1 MNMKKIISSPWTF
14 IPMLFLAVG
23 AGGGGIVGNL
33 TSVMFKDFGF
43 SNALIG
49 AVALL
54 SLPSS
59 LRFFW
64 APWIDSLGSK
74 RNLCRRFTALMA
86 LLVLLMGGL
95 TAMKLLNPVTAFI
108 TIGVFSLIFSCL
120 EVASDGYYIRIFD
133 RKMQAEFVGVKTAA
147 IRGGI
152 ILSIVLFIRL
162 AGDLQE
168 KGWEKNMAWGVAVAA
183 AGITLLLLALYY
195 RQTLPRAPGDEP
207 VKDSS
212 AFPLGPVLKEY
223 VTQKRAWAIIVM
235 LLIFRLGQGMQ
246 VYMVPPFLMD
256 SPGLG
261 GFGMGP
267 KDIAMLKTFADMPC
281 MIIGGILGGLIIKR
295 YGLKRT
301 LVPFTLFMNVPNFAY
316 IYLSMAHP
324 STEITVFGYVFYRSV
339 FFTSILETLGYGIG
353 FSAFYYYLHAI
364 AVGRHKTSMLAISSG
379 LMGLG
384 FYLPGA
390 LSGVLQEHL
399 GYSTLFIISSSTGL
413 LTLAILPFLPMPSFD
428 EAATEEDKAEET

>member
-1 MNMKKIISSPWTF
+1 
-14 IPMLFLAVG
+14 MLFLAVG

-33 TSVMFKDFGF
+33 TSVMFKDFGY

-49 AVALL
+49 AAALL
-54 SLPSS
+54 LLPSS

-74 RNLCRRFTALMA
+74 RDLCWRFTALMA
-86 LLVLLMGGL
+86 LLVLLLGGL
-95 TAMKLLNPVTAFI
+95 TAMKMLTPVTAFI
-108 TIGVFSLIFSCL
+108 IIGLFALVFSCL

-133 RKMQAEFVGVKTAA
+133 RKMQAEFVGIKTAA

-168 KGWEKNMAWGVAVAA
+168 KGWEKNMAWGIAVAS
-183 AGITLLLLALYY
+183 AGATLLLLALYY
-195 RQTLPRAPGDEP
+195 RYALPRAPGDEA

-212 AFPLGPVLKEY
+212 PFPLGPVLKEY
-223 VTQKRAWAIIVM
+223 VTQKRAWAIIAM

-256 SPGLG
+256 SPDLG

-281 MIIGGILGGLIIKR
+281 MIVGGILGGFIIKR

-301 LVPFTLFMNVPNFAY
+301 LIPFTLFMNVPNFAY
-316 IYLSMAHP
+316 IYLSVAHP
-324 STEITVFGYVFYRSV
+324 VAEITIFGYPFYRDV
-339 FFTSILETLGYGIG
+339 FFTAMLETLGYGIG

-364 AVGRHKTSMLAISSG
+364 AVGKHKTSMLAISSG

-390 LSGVLQEHL
+390 LSGILQEHL
-399 GYSTLFIISSSTGL
+399 GYSSLFIISSTTGL

-428 EAATEEDKAEET
+428 EPLEDDKTGEP